1 MQFVWSSHYTKTL
14 DRTLEEIPQSLKSY
28 SDERVVTWRAPSSPT
43 LADTIIVKRDYEI
56 ST

>member
-1 MQFVWSSHYTKTL
+1 MQLVWSFFNTKKL
-14 DRTLEEIPQSLKSY
+14 DFTLEEIPQSLKSY
-28 SDERVVTWRAPSSPT
+28 LDERVVTWRAPSSPT